1 MTVPAP
7 FAKRLRQAREKA
19 GLSQKRLGILA
30 GIEESNASAVMN
42 QYERG
47 THLPKFPLVRSLAKV
62 LNVPSA
68 FFYTDDN
75 DLADLLMLYQQLNP
89 KNRSAILDEMRSIK
103 QPGNY
108 DGDYRGENRPTIH
121 E

>member
-1 MTVPAP
+1 MTVPTP
-7 FAKRLRQAREKA
+7 FAKRLKQAREKA
-19 GLSQKRLGILA
+19 ELSQKRLGILA
-30 GIEESNASAVMN
+30 GVEESNASAVMN

-47 THLPKFPLVRSLAKV
+47 THLPKFPLVRSLAAA
-62 LNVPSA
+62 LNVPTA
-68 FFYTDDN
+68 YFYTDDD

-89 KNRSAILDEMRSIK
+89 KNRSAILDEIRSIK

-108 DGDYRGENRPTIH
+108 EGDYRGSHRPTIH

>member
-1 MTVPAP
+1 MTDPAP
-7 FAKRLRQAREKA
+7 FAKRLKQAREKA
-19 GLSQKRLGILA
+19 ELSQKRLGVLA

-47 THLPKFPLVRSLAKV
+47 THLPKFPLVRSLASV
-62 LNVPSA
+62 LNVPTA
-68 FFYTDDN
+68 FFYSDD
-75 DLADLLMLYQQLNP
+75 DELADLLMLFQQLST
-89 KNRSAILDEMRSIK
+89 KNRSAILDEIRSIK

-108 DGDYRGENRPTIH
+108 EGDYRGGHRPTIH

>member
-1 MTVPAP
+1 MTQPAP
-7 FAKRLRQAREKA
+7 FAKRLKQAREKA
-19 GLSQKRLGILA
+19 ELSQKRLGMLA

-47 THLPKFPLVRSLAKV
+47 THLPKFPLVRNMAQV
-62 LNVPSA
+62 LNVPTA
-68 FFYTDDN
+68 YFYTADDE
-75 DLADLLMLYQQLNP
+75 LADLLMLYQQLNP
-89 KNRSAILDEMRSIK
+89 KNRSAILEEIRSIR

-108 DGDYRGENRPTIH
+108 EGDYRGGHRPSIH